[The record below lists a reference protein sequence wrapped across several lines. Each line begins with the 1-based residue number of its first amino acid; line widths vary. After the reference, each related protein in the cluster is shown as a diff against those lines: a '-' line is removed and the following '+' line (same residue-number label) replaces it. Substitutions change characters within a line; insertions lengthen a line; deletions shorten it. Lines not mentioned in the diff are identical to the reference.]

1 MKLHQ
6 YQHYPEAPALLNDSP
21 IDAQGVIAAIAN
33 ASQAE
38 FPSALEC
45 VAGDLLL
52 MVFLPN
58 SES

>member
-6 YQHYPEAPALLNDSP
+6 YQRDPEAPALLNDSP
-21 IDAQGVIAAIAN
+21 IDAQGFIAAIAN

-38 FPSALEC
+38 FPSSLEC

-52 MVFLPN
+52 MAFLPN